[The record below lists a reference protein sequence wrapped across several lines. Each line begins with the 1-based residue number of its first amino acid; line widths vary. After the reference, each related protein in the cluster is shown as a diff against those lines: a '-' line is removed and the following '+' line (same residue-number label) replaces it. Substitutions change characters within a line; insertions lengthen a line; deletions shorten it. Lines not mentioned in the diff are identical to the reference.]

1 MKKCL
6 LSLIVSGS
14 VGVMFTSAIVL
25 AQVPVNPR
33 TAGPD
38 QKSAE
43 LKRETKIEKKAAL
56 KVEGVVIKKVPNAFA
71 GAAVVR
77 AGNVE
82 AFAQQN
88 IRQGRPTMRAE
99 VIFVRKLFGLNTE
112 QLRRIYQDAETA
124 LKEAATNFAE
134 SQQRPR
140 VRVVGQAR
148 TAPVARNLDGGK
160 VLERAFAVVM
170 KKHLTPEQFS
180 RYEAEIEKRNA
191 NRRRSALH
199 YLVDTMDRDL
209 YLSDQQRLKVTES
222 LTSHWDD
229 SWCAS
234 LEYVLYGNQF
244 YPMGIDPF
252 VTPYLD
258 DTQKR
263 VWQGTQKV
271 GAPWGFGGVIGN
283 FMNDNDALEEELGG
297 PKKIEPVQN
306 PGLQIPAIA
315 EPVSYIKA
323 QIHRPDG
330 MFEKRNA
337 VIKDSPKNK

>member
-124 LKEAATNFAE
+124 TQGGGHELCGESAETTCAHRRAGTN
-134 SQQRPR
+134 RPR
-140 VRVVGQAR
+140 RPKPR
-148 TAPVARNLDGGK
+148 WGK
-160 VLERAFAVVM
+160 GFRAGFRSG
-170 KKHLTPEQFS
+170 HEETP
-180 RYEAEIEKRNA
+180 
-191 NRRRSALH
+191 H
-199 YLVDTMDRDL
+199 T
-209 YLSDQQRLKVTES
+209 
-222 LTSHWDD
+222 
-229 SWCAS
+229 
-234 LEYVLYGNQF
+234 
-244 YPMGIDPF
+244 
-252 VTPYLD
+252 
-258 DTQKR
+258 
-263 VWQGTQKV
+263 
-271 GAPWGFGGVIGN
+271 GAIQP
-283 FMNDNDALEEELGG
+283 L
-297 PKKIEPVQN
+297 
-306 PGLQIPAIA
+306 
-315 EPVSYIKA
+315 
-323 QIHRPDG
+323 
-330 MFEKRNA
+330 
-337 VIKDSPKNK
+337 